1 MGALRDFVADMLE
14 SEGAAIEPV
23 EPDGLEVLAS
33 EPLRAAMGWPEF
45 ARLGFAATL
54 PTGAIPIGLEGDW
67 LDRFGALLG
76 ERGRF
81 AERQLVVAG
90 NIAAPSDPQRLLDR
104 ALDLPNAVWRLHAA
118 KPTWTRCLLLAF
130 RYTAISDEKREGLVW
145 LWKQPLIRFMAILTG
160 GYNLIFPGFTLI
172 TIVLAQHQHASSLTI
187 GLIFA
192 AGGIG
197 AIVGAIFA
205 SFLQKRLSFAQAI
218 IGATC
223 LIAIATPLYAIAPNA
238 VALGAVAAFSA
249 VIGPLYNVV
258 QFSYRLALIPDALQG
273 RVNSVFRL
281 IAFGGQPLGLALTGI
296 LIQNV
301 GVISTIL
308 LCTAGLGI
316 LAVATIANRH
326 VRNAR

>member
-1 MGALRDFVADMLE
+1 ML
-14 SEGAAIEPV
+14 P
-23 EPDGLEVLAS
+23 
-33 EPLRAAMGWPEF
+33 F
-45 ARLGFAATL
+45 LG
-54 PTGAIPIGLEGDW
+54 D
-67 LDRFGALLG
+67 
-76 ERGRF
+76 
-81 AERQLVVAG
+81 
-90 NIAAPSDPQRLLDR
+90 
-104 ALDLPNAVWRLHAA
+104 
-118 KPTWTRCLLLAF
+118 
-130 RYTAISDEKREGLVW
+130 AISYAVSVGSLFLIRTKFQQERVATRQNIWVDIREGLVW

-172 TIVLAQHQHASSLTI
+172 TIVLAQRQHASSLTI

-218 IGATC
+218 IGATF
-223 LIAIATPLYAIAPNA
+223 LIVIATPLYAIAPNA
-238 VALGAVAAFSA
+238 VALGAVAAFNA
-249 VIGPLYNVV
+249 AIGPLYNVV

-281 IAFGGQPLGLALTGI
+281 IAFGGQPLGLALTGL